1 MVRYGGFLKN
11 ILIHETNTKVKGG
24 SVCVGDGGGGGGGN
38 CSSIYTQIKNIP
50 NANRMKISCI
60 FSLISQEKKCSEK
73 WLCYR

>member
-1 MVRYGGFLKN
+1 MVVFFFN
-11 ILIHETNTKVKGG
+11 ILIHETITKVKGG
-24 SVCVGDGGGGGGGN
+24 SVCVCVWDGGGGSN

-73 WLCYR
+73 WLYYR